1 MKQSVTRVALAV
13 VLLAACSSCPSEAQ
27 ENAASPKTP
36 TIRVQSSLV
45 LVDVISQDPRSGLP
59 VRDFKKEDFQLFDN
73 REEVPIA
80 TFDAGAR
87 YDTRPVIVWLVVIC
101 DEQGKVGGSSQFVG
115 KEALFRP
122 ALDHLDKLDTVGV
135 AHWCDNGETRLDLLP
150 TDDRDKP
157 IEVLTETIQPIP
169 YRIGGNSNLV
179 GEVTFRKMVRLIIRD
194 AHRRN
199 PQPLPVVVFLDAD
212 YTGQPRSE
220 LNALVDDFLET
231 SGIVFGIKDAN
242 FPALPQLQHEQGEIM
257 HYMADQT
264 GGQFLAAAP
273 AGYSAAL
280 DAIMMQLH
288 FRYELGF
295 VPPAIDGKRHELK
308 VELTKGAKETHKGVR
323 LRFQPEYI
331 PVREEPAWA
340 H

>member
-1 MKQSVTRVALAV
+1 M
-13 VLLAACSSCPSEAQ
+13 
-27 ENAASPKTP
+27 
-36 TIRVQSSLV
+36 
-45 LVDVISQDPRSGLP
+45 
-59 VRDFKKEDFQLFDN
+59 
-73 REEVPIA
+73 PI
-80 TFDAGAR
+80 
-87 YDTRPVIVWLVVIC
+87 
-101 DEQGKVGGSSQFVG
+101 
-115 KEALFRP
+115 
-122 ALDHLDKLDTVGV
+122 
-135 AHWCDNGETRLDLLP
+135 
-150 TDDRDKP
+150 
-157 IEVLTETIQPIP
+157 
-169 YRIGGNSNLV
+169 
-179 GEVTFRKMVRLIIRD
+179 
-194 AHRRN
+194 
-199 PQPLPVVVFLDAD
+199 

-231 SGIVFGIKDAN
+231 SGIVFGIKDAS

-257 HYMADQT
+257 HHMADQT
-264 GGQFLAAAP
+264 GGQFLSAAP

-308 VELTKGAKETHKGVR
+308 VELAKEVKEEHKGVR